1 MDFEIF
7 LGTANEVLA
16 LLTGLL
22 GLIGTGV
29 GTYFAIKNWIA
40 NVKTKNS
47 QEIWVMLM
55 EMADK
60 AMEEAEQSQ
69 KSGEEKKTMVI
80 DIVQESVKAAGLNID
95 QFADQLDIYIEQT
108 IAFVN
113 KMQKK

>member
-95 QFADQLDIYIEQT
+95 QFADQLDLYIDQT